1 VLELVLVA
9 PPGEIPPEEEL
20 ELVRATIWK
29 EEHRYRAR
37 TVLQGNP
44 EKDLAFLERLF
55 KRVRGKDEVHVV
67 QKDGGGVARRYV
79 AQHGRAS
86 VSVLVAM
93 GVHAD
98 RSVYALRWTRTK
110 TNSLGDPPD
119 LTRTIRETF
128 KHPEVKAE
136 LEALEEKVF
145 RRYPALGALRWAEKR
160 PYLVEA
166 EERGQVVFLL
176 DPFYEVQYLLIGRA
190 VLPLSI
196 PYEGWKLKEVRE
208 QTLTKVIRERT
219 RLESLRPK
227 AIRALLRG
235 EGSVDEVEVA
245 VAASHLSRLGE
256 P

>member
-1 VLELVLVA
+1 MLELVLVA

-20 ELVRATIWK
+20 VRVAKAIWK
-29 EEHRYRAR
+29 EERRYRAR
-37 TVLQGNP
+37 TVLEGNL
-44 EKDLAFLERLF
+44 EEDLAFLERLF
-55 KRVRGKDEVHVV
+55 KRLRGKEEVHVV
-67 QKDGGGVARRYV
+67 QRDGGGVARRYV
-79 AQHGRAS
+79 DQHGRPS

-93 GVHAD
+93 GVHAN

-119 LTRTIRETF
+119 LTRTITETF

-136 LEALEEKVF
+136 LEALEERLF
-145 RRYPALGALRWAEKR
+145 RRYPALRTLRWAEKR
-160 PYLVEA
+160 PYVVEA

-176 DPFYEVQYLLIGRA
+176 DPLYLVQYLLIGRA

-196 PYEGWKLKEVRE
+196 PYEGWKLKEVKE

-219 RLESLRPK
+219 RLDSLRPK

-235 EGSVDEVEVA
+235 EGSVEEAEAA
-245 VAASHLSRLGE
+245 VAANRLGE
-256 P
+256 L

>member
-20 ELVRATIWK
+20 VKVAKEIWK
-29 EEHRYRAR
+29 EERRYRAR
-37 TVLQGNP
+37 TVLEGDL
-44 EKDLAFLERLF
+44 EEDLAFLERLF
-55 KRVRGKDEVHVV
+55 KRLRGKEEVHVV
-67 QKDGGGVARRYV
+67 QRDGGGVARRYV
-79 AQHGRAS
+79 DQHGRPS

-119 LTRTIRETF
+119 LTKTIRETF

-136 LEALEEKVF
+136 LEALEERLF
-145 RRYPALGALRWAEKR
+145 GRYPALRALRRAGNR
-160 PYLVEA
+160 PYVVEA

-176 DPFYEVQYLLIGRA
+176 DPLYEVQYLLIGRA

-196 PYEGWKLKEVRE
+196 PYEGRKVKEVKE
-208 QTLTKVIRERT
+208 PTLVKVIRERT
-219 RLESLRPK
+219 RQEPLRPK

-235 EGSVDEVEVA
+235 EGSVEEVE
-245 VAASHLSRLGE
+245 AALAASRLGE
-256 P
+256 L